1 MVGRPQRPVDPTA
14 GPAAALAADLRA
26 LRDSA
31 GSPSYRTLAQRT
43 HYSVSTLSQAAAGQ
57 NLPSLPVLRAFVT
70 ACGGDPV
77 VWEQKWQTAQ
87 GNAVSAPRTADDPP
101 VDRNDLA
108 GQAGRKHQADPPVTA
123 AGSPARRRSMLAV
136 GAIVAAVGLAGIVIT
151 VWSRP
156 DSRPAALSASLR
168 GAGAADPVADG
179 SDPGRA
185 GCGPDAVTLAA
196 TNVHFPGAAMAGRI
210 ELRYSPHCR
219 AAWSRFEPAKG
230 WAPGGGAV
238 VTVWTIR
245 PADQAT
251 QSYAVPYGGE
261 TIIGNILLTAKGCI
275 AAEISI
281 VQGPDTAPVATTPC
295 LTIRP

>member
-1 MVGRPQRPVDPTA
+1 
-14 GPAAALAADLRA
+14 
-26 LRDSA
+26 
-31 GSPSYRTLAQRT
+31 
-43 HYSVSTLSQAAAGQ
+43 
-57 NLPSLPVLRAFVT
+57 
-70 ACGGDPV
+70 
-77 VWEQKWQTAQ
+77 
-87 GNAVSAPRTADDPP
+87 
-101 VDRNDLA
+101 
-108 GQAGRKHQADPPVTA
+108 
-123 AGSPARRRSMLAV
+123 
-136 GAIVAAVGLAGIVIT
+136 
-151 VWSRP
+151 
-156 DSRPAALSASLR
+156 
-168 GAGAADPVADG
+168 
-179 SDPGRA
+179 
-185 GCGPDAVTLAA
+185 
-196 TNVHFPGAAMAGRI
+196 MAGRI